1 MQHTRVSQLL
11 VAVPSLC
18 QGHVYL
24 SSPFLFEHS
33 ITYAAES
40 SDSGPTLA
48 LMCRFGFLDEEDA
61 LWVNHFRG
69 RDMLEVVELISGCL
83 RNATDAGKLRMPTL
97 SEVSAMEKQLA
108 T

>member
-1 MQHTRVSQLL
+1 
-11 VAVPSLC
+11 
-18 QGHVYL
+18 
-24 SSPFLFEHS
+24 
-33 ITYAAES
+33 
-40 SDSGPTLA
+40 
-48 LMCRFGFLDEEDA
+48 MCRFGFLDEEDA